1 MGCRHS
7 SRSCPIITK
16 SPGHRILRKI
26 HRIWQWDK
34 FIVLLLLSFL
44 WKSYN
49 QYVAEK
55 ISIHYFSRFNL
66 SLQEKRSQQ
75 EKICTKNFWCRNQ
88 NVISC
93 RFGFIYKPENNL
105 QLFHMKYKGA
115 QAPPACAENMVFIVN
130 NCKNRNGDVL
140 YFFAVVLYFW

>member
-1 MGCRHS
+1 M
-7 SRSCPIITK
+7 
-16 SPGHRILRKI
+16 
-26 HRIWQWDK
+26 
-34 FIVLLLLSFL
+34 
-44 WKSYN
+44 
-49 QYVAEK
+49 
-55 ISIHYFSRFNL
+55 
-66 SLQEKRSQQ
+66 QEKRSQQ

-130 NCKNRNGDVL
+130 ILKSLSKQLLIIHKKGPQICKSEAPRL
-140 YFFAVVLYFW
+140 YRPYFFYLVENECSLRIAVTHFPLSSSLQIVDCFQQLLQFWFVYFLVENLLGIYVFV